1 MTPDREIAGPA
12 NPNPINLT
20 SDADTNALLVDIGF
34 NDIKLDTGVI
44 DSAANVDLVDP
55 HSDIKVTRRVRFDT
69 EVRYEPP
76 KCLSSNTADSIEQHS
91 DNGTDVVATDESST
105 ESSIDDSVDSTST
118 NPIETESDNDSHA
131 HVRNEGVVGMTGD
144 QYTTGS
150 SSTSKE
156 SSELDMDNGAMGF
169 NSRDLIHWFAHAD
182 LGPRFKRKPRLPV
195 GSVPFIP
202 VDIIEY
208 IQSIPETEA
217 TSVAA
222 MPPDIVEDT
231 QATPKPEAEG
241 VASIPPDSTEDNKSD
256 SGAEAGSVAS
266 TPRDAVNVTK
276 SSSKSDTTKSGSVPS
291 NTVNGWSFAFA
302 AGLYTRLAAIK
313 LHETGW
319 EWSSGTYLPQ
329 WFLAA
334 PGQLQTVA
342 HETKMIRKG
351 VTIMGWLGCGL
362 YLLYR
367 RDSTDLLGE
376 ETTELT
382 AYHEPSGSHR
392 VLRMNLLAWNDVGFY
407 AMASM
412 ENHEALATGHHSGYV
427 AVWDLRKGYTQ
438 YSLRGIRDT
447 VSCIVTE
454 KNLIVAGSFDGNIC
468 VWDLI
473 NRTNSDASLT
483 LKGHTGTVMCLK
495 LHGKYLVSG
504 GSDRE
509 ARVWDLETGE
519 CNHVLGGHAKA
530 VRFICMNEQA
540 IVTAGADDIHYTES
554 EIHIWL
560 KNSEEFAAGRCNF
573 KRSGSEL
580 LNHLHLVGNYL
591 IAAGNGGSVV
601 EWDVTR
607 GKKLL
612 LNRQDTDGVVA
623 MATSGKFV
631 LVGKKSGV
639 LYLLDRGAMHL
650 FCLLDVASEI
660 FQVGILDDS
669 RVIAAYK
676 HDGHAYLTIWHV

>member
-1 MTPDREIAGPA
+1 MSVQYLLLLCQLV
-12 NPNPINLT
+12 LT
-20 SDADTNALLVDIGF
+20 SI
-34 NDIKLDTGVI
+34 
-44 DSAANVDLVDP
+44 S
-55 HSDIKVTRRVRFDT
+55 
-69 EVRYEPP
+69 
-76 KCLSSNTADSIEQHS
+76 
-91 DNGTDVVATDESST
+91 
-105 ESSIDDSVDSTST
+105 
-118 NPIETESDNDSHA
+118 
-131 HVRNEGVVGMTGD
+131 
-144 QYTTGS
+144 
-150 SSTSKE
+150 
-156 SSELDMDNGAMGF
+156 
-169 NSRDLIHWFAHAD
+169 
-182 LGPRFKRKPRLPV
+182 
-195 GSVPFIP
+195 
-202 VDIIEY
+202 
-208 IQSIPETEA
+208 
-217 TSVAA
+217 
-222 MPPDIVEDT
+222 
-231 QATPKPEAEG
+231 
-241 VASIPPDSTEDNKSD
+241 
-256 SGAEAGSVAS
+256 
-266 TPRDAVNVTK
+266 
-276 SSSKSDTTKSGSVPS
+276 
-291 NTVNGWSFAFA
+291 
-302 AGLYTRLAAIK
+302 
-313 LHETGW
+313 
-319 EWSSGTYLPQ
+319 
-329 WFLAA
+329 
-334 PGQLQTVA
+334 
-342 HETKMIRKG
+342 
-351 VTIMGWLGCGL
+351 
-362 YLLYR
+362 
-367 RDSTDLLGE
+367 
-376 ETTELT
+376 
-382 AYHEPSGSHR
+382 
-392 VLRMNLLAWNDVGFY
+392 
-407 AMASM
+407 
-412 ENHEALATGHHSGYV
+412 
-427 AVWDLRKGYTQ
+427 YTQ

-530 VRFICMNEQA
+530 VRFVCMNEQA

-560 KNSEEFAAGRCNF
+560 KNSEEFAAGYVEFGNLVISRSETNNNNSRCNF
-573 KRSGSEL
+573 KRIGSEL

-607 GKKLL
+607 GEKLL